1 MKILFFGTPEFA
13 VPSLLKIFHSRHQI
27 VGVVTQPDK
36 PKGRGKKIFPPS
48 IKEVAQRYNLFPIL
62 QPENLKDKTFI
73 SALSQISA
81 DVYVVVAFRILP
93 EEIFM
98 QPAAGTINLH
108 PSLLPKYRGAAPINW
123 TVIAGEKE
131 TGNTIIKI
139 SKEIDAGDIIL
150 QKKTSILPDETA
162 GELHDR
168 LSVAG
173 ADLLLEALDLL
184 QSGKYELHSQNHLLS
199 SPAPKLTKDHCHLSF
214 DKPVTE
220 VKNWIH
226 GLSPFPTGFAYFRSE
241 RINFYRA
248 RVSASS
254 EVDQAPGTILN
265 SYPGKLEIACSPGI
279 IEILE
284 LQKEGKKRLMA
295 GDFLRGY
302 ELRPGIQFL

>member
-48 IKEVAQRYNLFPIL
+48 VKEAAQRYNLFPIL

-73 SALSQISA
+73 NALSQISA

-150 QKKTSILPDETA
+150 QKKTSILPDDTA

-168 LSVAG
+168 LSAAG
-173 ADLLLEALDLL
+173 ADLLLRALDLL

-226 GLSPFPTGFAYFRSE
+226 GLSPFPTGFAYFQSE

-265 SYPGKLEIACSPGI
+265 SDPGKLEIACSPGI

-284 LQKEGKKRLMA
+284 LQKEGKKRLMT

-302 ELRPGIQFL
+302 ELKPGIRFL

>member
-1 MKILFFGTPEFA
+1 
-13 VPSLLKIFHSRHQI
+13 
-27 VGVVTQPDK
+27 VVTQPDK
-36 PKGRGKKIFPPS
+36 PKGRGKKIFPQP
-48 IKEVAQRYNLFPIL
+48 IKEVAQRYHLFPIL
-62 QPENLKDKTFI
+62 HPENLKDKTFI
-73 SALSQISA
+73 SVLSQISA

-150 QKKTSILPDETA
+150 QKRTSILPDETA

-168 LSVAG
+168 LSAAG

-220 VKNWIH
+220 LKNWIH
-226 GLSPFPTGFAYFRSE
+226 GLSPFPTGFAYFQSE

-265 SYPGKLEIACSPGI
+265 SDPGKLEIACSPGI

-284 LQKEGKKRLMA
+284 LQKEGKKRLMT

-302 ELRPGIQFL
+302 KLKPGIRFL

>member
-1 MKILFFGTPEFA
+1 LKILFFGTPEFA

-48 IKEVAQRYNLFPIL
+48 VKEAAQRYNLFPIL

-73 SALSQISA
+73 NALSQISA
-81 DVYVVVAFRILP
+81 DVFVVVAFRILP

-150 QKKTSILPDETA
+150 QKKTSILPDDTA

-168 LSVAG
+168 LSAAG
-173 ADLLLEALDLL
+173 ADLLLRALDLL

-226 GLSPFPTGFAYFRSE
+226 GLSPFPTGFAYFQSE

-254 EVDQAPGTILN
+254 KVDQAPGTILN
-265 SYPGKLEIACSPGI
+265 SDPGKLEIACSPGI

-284 LQKEGKKRLMA
+284 LQKEGKKRLMT

-302 ELRPGIQFL
+302 ELKPGIRFL